1 MGLHLARRSLRDAL
15 NIESLACCT
24 DTNDARLDV
33 RVESNVDLAR
43 LCVVECD
50 RLGESTGGRAERG
63 VVKLESN
70 SAGLSIDQH
79 HQAEPLSEFER

>member
-1 MGLHLARRSLRDAL
+1 MELRLACRSLHDAS

-33 RVESNVDLAR
+33 RVESKFDLEG
-43 LCVVECD
+43 LVVEECD
-50 RLGESTGGRAERG
+50 RLEESTGGRAERG

-79 HQAEPLSEFER
+79 HQAEPLSEFAR